1 MEDLN
6 EQIQR
11 IVSVVT
17 NQDPELLPKMEVRRA
32 WDAVADDQMKAHVDG
47 LFIKP
52 NSEVGELIVYTDDAI
67 HAADFNMQS
76 ELLRLRLNVAL
87 AGSETDASA
96 AGSEEGL
103 FEVPPET
110 SERIKKLTFYPSKEG
125 YQQNREVAPT
135 LEDAAASY
143 ATGTAEPAALD
154 EETEERLRQA
164 AAEIEDETMREAA
177 LEAARSSLMLEKGIE
192 CADSKKSSENV
203 S

>member
-17 NQDPELLPKMEVRRA
+17 QQDPELMPKMEVRRA
-32 WDAVADDQMKAHVDG
+32 WDAVAADQMKAHVDG

-52 NSEVGELIVYTDDAI
+52 NTEAGELIVYTDDAI

-76 ELLRLRLNVAL
+76 ELVRLKLNVAL
-87 AGSETDASA
+87 AGTDEDAVARSDDDA
-96 AGSEEGL
+96 L
-103 FEVPPET
+103 LDVPTEAP
-110 SERIKKLTFYPSKEG
+110 ERIKKLTFYPSKEG

-135 LEDAAASY
+135 LDDAVAAY
-143 ATGTAEPAALD
+143 DTGAGTPAQLD
-154 EETEERLRQA
+154 EETEERLASA
-164 AAEIEDETMREAA
+164 AAEIEDEGMRAAA
-177 LEAARSSLMLEKGIE
+177 LEAARASLMLEKGIE